1 MLSEEEI
8 INREP
13 YFSQEHTQDQQSQE
27 GLRKADF
34 LFDKEVI
41 QSYIKYFFNS
51 GEKNYIENKR

>member
-1 MLSEEEI
+1 MLFEEEI
-8 INREP
+8 INRGL

-51 GEKNYIENKR
+51 GEKIT